1 MSFEKVLQ
9 TLVEEK
15 LQRQRARIG
24 QRDDEAG
31 EAAAGEAH
39 GHDTEVRPIGL
50 ALLAWKCAQLQKGFA
65 PPEGMRATS
74 RRI

>member
-1 MSFEKVLQ
+1 
-9 TLVEEK
+9 
-15 LQRQRARIG
+15 
-24 QRDDEAG
+24 
-31 EAAAGEAH
+31 
-39 GHDTEVRPIGL
+39 VRPIGL